1 MKFTAHKKG
10 FSYHPSTESDQEKST
25 KVKEGDSV
33 IIETWKDRNIKF
45 HRKFFAL
52 INLGFQNQERYS
64 DIEAF
69 RKVVIISAGY
79 FEELI
84 LIGGEIAI
92 QPQSISFKSMDE
104 TKFNEVFK
112 SCSQVIM
119 KFCQI
124 TEQQLNDNLNLF
136 M

>member
-10 FSYHPSTESDQEKST
+10 FSYHPSTESDEQKSA

-33 IIETWKDRNIKF
+33 MIQFWNQRNIKF

-69 RKVVIISAGY
+69 RKAVTIQAGY
-79 FEELI
+79 FYELI

-112 SCSQVIM
+112 SCSRVII